1 MHEMEIDLFNFCGE
15 MIELVD
21 AAFGCGPGIGV
32 LPVIEQFGG
41 PFMGYAV
48 GFVGGGEDFLG
59 GDADV
64 FEFGVEAFG
73 GADVDVGAE
82 GSDGHGGWWC

>member
-1 MHEMEIDLFNFCGE
+1 MLEMG
-15 MIELVD
+15 D

-32 LPVIEQFGG
+32 LPIVEEFGG
-41 PFMGYAV
+41 PFVGDSV
-48 GFVGGGEDFLG
+48 GFVCRGEDFLG
-59 GDADV
+59 WDADV

-82 GSDGHGGWWC
+82 GSDGHDGWWWW